1 MPTTPYQQPT
11 GTNGQSSQDRV
22 TQLMQS
28 GFSGQMVNPAT
39 GQMQQMQN
47 GQWVAPAAPAA
58 PPAGGAAPAP
68 QGVPSGTPQGGI
80 GQNNMGP
87 SNLGDWQNWMF
98 SGGVNP
104 QGWAQTGG
112 VNASNWQGLGGGPDL
127 GFLSQFNTSGQVTPT
142 TAASLQ
148 GAMQPYVDSAY
159 QQQTRELDP
168 QWQANQAQF
177 QQQMVNQGL
186 APGSAAYQQAFD
198 NFNRSKDDAYNQAR
212 STAQQQGLAAQA
224 QGFGQGLSQSQLG
237 AQLAQALLG
246 SNTSIANQQLGGN
259 ASVTNQLLGGNQS
272 LMNALL
278 GGNSAIAQQL
288 IGGQA
293 SRDVASTGANAS
305 MHNAGLSHD
314 LGQQQ
319 LDNSML
325 QWLLTGGQGV
335 TQYNNNLL
343 TGDQNR
349 NQSFFGYM
357 PGGAG
362 TGQIDVQNPYNNY
375 YNGQMNQ
382 WGYNNQQANSDNQM
396 WANLIGS
403 GLGMYMMCSREFKTT
418 EGPLE
423 SVRALDAICGLPVDR
438 WRYNHEHETHI
449 GTYAE
454 DFNKA
459 LDLPPRK
466 TIDPIDALGAI
477 MSAIQALSAKV
488 DRLEARRG

>member
-1 MPTTPYQQPT
+1 
-11 GTNGQSSQDRV
+11 
-22 TQLMQS
+22 MQS
-28 GFSGQMVNPAT
+28 GYTGQMINPAT
-39 GQMQQMQN
+39 GQMQQMN
-47 GQWVAPAAPAA
+47 AGQWVAPAAPAA
-58 PPAGGAAPAP
+58 PAAAG
-68 QGVPSGTPQGGI
+68 PSQTPMGGPSQTPQGAI
-80 GQNNMGP
+80 GGNSFGP

-104 QGWAQTGG
+104 SGWQNTGG
-112 VNASNWQGLGGGPDL
+112 VDPNSWQGLGGGPNL
-127 GFLSQFNTSGQVTPT
+127 SFLQNFNTSGQVAPT
-142 TAASLQ
+142 TADSLHN
-148 GAMQPYVDSAY
+148 AMQPYVDSAY
-159 QQQTRELDP
+159 QEQTRQLDP

-198 NFNRSKDDAYNQAR
+198 NFNRAKDDAYNQAR
-212 STAQQQGLAAQA
+212 NTAQQQGLAAQA

-259 ASVTNQLLGGNQS
+259 ASVMNQLLGGNSS
-272 LMNALL
+272 LMQALL

-293 SRDVASTGANAS
+293 SRDVARTGASAS

-319 LDNSML
+319 IDNGML
-325 QWLLTGGQGV
+325 QWLLSGGQGV

-343 TGDQNR
+343 NNDQAR
-349 NQSFFGYM
+349 NLQFMNFM
-357 PGGAG
+357 PNGAG
-362 TGQIDVQNPYNNY
+362 SGNIDVQNPYNNY

-382 WGYNNQQANSDNQM
+382 WNYQNQQANSDNQM
-396 WANLIGS
+396 WANLISS
-403 GLGMYMMCSREFKTT
+403 GVGMYMMCSREFKTV

-423 SVRALDAICGLPVDR
+423 SVRALDAIRTLPIDR
-438 WRYNHEHETHI
+438 WTYKHNNEVHI

-454 DFNKA
+454 DFHKALGLPPEKVISTVDMLGALLGAVKA
-459 LDLPPRK
+459 LDDKMTRIEHKLK
-466 TIDPIDALGAI
+466 IAGVSDG
-477 MSAIQALSAKV
+477 
-488 DRLEARRG
+488 